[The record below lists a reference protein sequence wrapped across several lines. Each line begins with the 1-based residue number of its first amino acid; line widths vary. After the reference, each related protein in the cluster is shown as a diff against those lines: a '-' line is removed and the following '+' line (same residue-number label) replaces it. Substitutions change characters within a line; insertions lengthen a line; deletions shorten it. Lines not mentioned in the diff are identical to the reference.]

1 MPQNLPELIA
11 STKELRSL
19 PATTVRLMELLDDA
33 TVGADAV
40 LDVIAADP
48 SLTANLLKLSNSAYY
63 GLRRQVGSAREAL
76 VRLGNRTVVNLAFA
90 TSMGDILRGPLGS
103 YRLGR
108 RELWHHSLG
117 TALGAAYLGAQ
128 AGERRTSARET
139 SDRAFTAGLVHDIGK
154 LLLNEPLKEH
164 LLQLPPAVGDEALLE
179 AETEILGFNHAQAG
193 AALGEAWNFP
203 ATLVAV
209 IAAGSVPERQ
219 GTSWSDPGD
228 PVGAQSRAVA
238 GANAVAAFCG
248 FGGGASA
255 PDVARLQ
262 EIMSGLGY
270 DEELMEDLV
279 VRLPADL
286 DAMLSVIG
294 ETR

>member
-1 MPQNLPELIA
+1 MPQSLPELIA
-11 STKELRSL
+11 STKELRAL

-40 LDVIAADP
+40 LDVIATDP

-117 TALGAAYLGAQ
+117 TALGAAYLGAV
-128 AGERRTSARET
+128 AGDGTSRDRAT
-139 SDRAFTAGLVHDIGK
+139 GDRAFTAGLVHDIGK

-164 LLQLPPAVGDEALLE
+164 LLQLPPGVTDAALLA

-203 ATLVAV
+203 PSLVAV
-209 IAAGSVPERQ
+209 IGGGTVADGQPLAADP
-219 GTSWSDPGD
+219 SDP
-228 PVGAQSRAVA
+228 VEAQTRAVA

-248 FGGGASA
+248 FGGGAAA
-255 PDVARLQ
+255 PDVTQLQ
-262 EIMSGLGY
+262 EIMQNLGY
-270 DEELMEDLV
+270 SAETMEDLV

-286 DAMLSVIG
+286 EAMLGVIG
-294 ETR
+294 ESR